1 MKLLIKKIYEFVK
14 ENVVV
19 FFYLILVVFLTFK
32 FSPLFFS
39 HGFLPGWD
47 TLPHYYTLQRTTELL
62 SSFQL
67 FGYDTYWLGGFPL
80 LYFYGPFL
88 FWVGA
93 FFHIASGI
101 PLILVW
107 RILLF
112 VILLS
117 VIFAF
122 WLVSY
127 VLWGKKFSFFG
138 IIAGIY
144 FFFFEYH
151 YGPLGVGW
159 RSVLSAGL
167 ISSYLGLALNLIF
180 FALSIRFF
188 QSTNWGQQRH
198 TFFLLPLVFAIIV
211 TNSILGGIFSL
222 LVIFS
227 LMLCLIFV
235 RKWNLLV
242 RFFQILALGILIS
255 GFFLVPFLKH
265 LSLSSSSAAAP
276 ISQLLLPTLLPF
288 LTYSHE
294 SIINS
299 VVYFYLAAFL
309 FFIFFLKNVLE
320 KTFSLFLFVPFFTFF
335 FFIAGGEFFAFLFPT
350 LSLHYYRAFPYL
362 LSFFLLLSLEGIYI
376 IKTRE
381 QKRKFLNIF
390 IYFCVIFVLIRAI
403 FVPISFEK
411 NNITNTVPIFSF
423 FSTNQPYEFSFT
435 QKQEEEYDTL
445 IQKLLDHHP
454 QRVFIEN
461 YTSKENLYIDK
472 KSQIYP
478 HELTTI
484 LPLKANIP
492 VINGLYVES
501 TYQNPFIQ
509 YVTGSISKSMTW
521 GFDFISNFL
530 SEKKSFDKQL
540 TRLGLFGVDTI
551 IAHSQTFRDELKYSP
566 LVTKLF
572 SFENYDVYHLDRFR
586 PLVFHETKP
595 VGLYLDFSKNRMDN
609 FRILSSSFFLDENL
623 FNYPIAFDYKENA
636 HSSSIQDF
644 DYFIFLSDEVPRL
657 KERGIFDILINSK
670 KPLFV
675 LRPKELTNYNYVFSK
690 DVTVIDVTSR
700 DFINEVSSMIFSSIK
715 EIEKE
720 KLYIDPS
727 DIQINNHTVSFL
739 AKTETLKSQKQEAK
753 SAWIINLSYFP
764 NWVRNNN
771 EEIFLVN
778 SGQMLTFEKSNNNSI
793 QKIVMTFERSKEERV
808 GFLVSAFGIL
818 FLLLLYLF
826 YKKE

>member
-1 MKLLIKKIYEFVK
+1 MILII
-14 ENVVV
+14 
-19 FFYLILVVFLTFK
+19 FLFFK
-32 FSPLFFS
+32 FGPLFFS

-47 TLPHYYTLQRTTELL
+47 TFPHYYALQRTTELF

-67 FGYDTYWLGGFPL
+67 FGYDTYWLGGLPL

-93 FFHIASGI
+93 FFHIISGI
-101 PLILVW
+101 SLILVW

-112 VILLS
+112 LILLS
-117 VIFAF
+117 VIYAF
-122 WLVSY
+122 WFVSF

-138 IIAGIY
+138 IIAGVY

-151 YGPLGVGW
+151 YGPLGIGW
-159 RSVLSAGL
+159 RSVFSAGL
-167 ISSYLGLALNLIF
+167 ISSYLGLALNLVF

-188 QSTNWGQQRH
+188 QSTNKKQQKRAL
-198 TFFLLPLVFAIIV
+198 FLLPFILAIII
-211 TNSILGGIFSL
+211 TNSILGSIFSL

-227 LMLCLIFV
+227 LVLCLLFMK
-235 RKWNLLV
+235 KWNMLV
-242 RFFQILALGILIS
+242 RFFQILVSGILIS

-265 LSLSSSSAAAP
+265 LSLSSSSAAGP

-294 SIINS
+294 SLTNS

-376 IKTRE
+376 IKTSK
-381 QKRKFLNIF
+381 QKGGVLNIL
-390 IYFCVIFVLIRAI
+390 IYLCVIFVLIRAI

-423 FSTNQPYEFSFT
+423 FSTNQPYEFSFS
-435 QKQEEEYDTL
+435 QKQEEGYETL
-445 IQKLLDHHP
+445 IQKLIDYHP
-454 QRVFIEN
+454 QRVFVEN

-478 HELTTI
+478 HELTTM

-521 GFDFISNFL
+521 GFDFLSNFL

-540 TRLGLFGVDTI
+540 SRLGLFGVDTI

-566 LVTKLF
+566 SVTKLF
-572 SFENYDVYHLDRFR
+572 SFENYDVYHLNSFR
-586 PLVFHETKP
+586 PLVFQETRP
-595 VGLYLDFSKNRMDN
+595 VGMYFDFSKNRMDN

-623 FNYPIAFDYKENA
+623 FNYPIAFDYKESAN
-636 HSSSIQDF
+636 SSSLQDF

-670 KPLFV
+670 KPLFA
-675 LRPKELTNYNYVFSK
+675 LRSKELTNYSYAFPKN
-690 DVTVIDVTSR
+690 VTVIDVTSQ
-700 DFINEVSSMIFSSIK
+700 DFMNEVSSLIFSSIK

-720 KLYIDPS
+720 KLYISPS

-739 AKTETLKSQKQEAK
+739 AKTDTLKAQKQETK

-764 NWVRNNN
+764 NWVRSNN

-778 SGQMLTFEKSNNNSI
+778 SGQMLTFAKSNNNSV
-793 QKIVMTFERSKEERV
+793 QKIVMTFGRSKEEIWGLFV
-808 GFLVSAFGIL
+808 SFLGVFFL
-818 FLLLLYLF
+818 FLLYLF
-826 YKKE
+826 YKKDD